1 MAKGKEIRAN
11 FFMGNHVTGYLND
24 SEKYLFASESPKFKL
39 NIIGFGMM
47 GLEHAL
53 VTMLEGRAVV
63 HGVYDQNQKSI
74 EANTKLFNRY
84 VPNHELV
91 VYETLEEACHDTDVD
106 ALVIC
111 TPNYT
116 HLSVVK
122 EAIKS
127 GKHIMLEKPMAT
139 TIEDA
144 IEIKRIT
151 DTYQNVFQIGLQYRF
166 KAIYNE
172 AIHEVLERRAIGDVK
187 TINIIEHRVP
197 FLDKVDQWNKFSKYS
212 GGTLVEKCCHYFDLM
227 NLFARSKPKQ
237 VYASGNMAVN
247 FTEFEKNDEK
257 SDILDHAMVTVV
269 YENGIHAS
277 FNLCMFSPMFYEE
290 IVLCGIEGRLKAYE
304 NKDFLPHVSPETHL
318 EVLSGEHRPSKI
330 MTPCYPTKIQESG
343 HHGAT
348 YYEHKYFVDNIEGK
362 QTNTARPVEGLWSII
377 VAAAADES
385 IRSGQ
390 VVNVEDFICQFSF

>member
-11 FFMGNHVTGYLND
+11 FFMSHHVTGYLDD
-24 SEKYLFASESPKFKL
+24 SEKYLFASESPKIKL

-63 HGVYDQNQKSI
+63 HGVYDKNPKSI
-74 EANTKLFNRY
+74 EANSKLFNQN
-84 VPNHELV
+84 VPNYDLV
-91 VYETLEEACHDTDVD
+91 VYETLEAACLDPEVE

-111 TPNYT
+111 TPNFT
-116 HLSVVK
+116 HLSVLR

-139 TIEDA
+139 SLEDA
-144 IEIKRIT
+144 LEIKRIT
-151 DTYQNVFQIGLQYRF
+151 EDYKNVFQIGLQYRY

-172 AIHEVLERRAIGDVK
+172 AIHEVLERESIGDVK
-187 TINIIEHRVP
+187 TINIVEHRVP

-227 NLFARSKPKQ
+227 NLFAQSKPKQ

-247 FTEFEKNDEK
+247 FTEFEKDNEK
-257 SDILDHAMVTVV
+257 SDILDNAMVTVV

-290 IVLCGIEGRLKAYE
+290 IVLCGVEGRLKAYE
-304 NKDFLPHVSPETHL
+304 NKDFLPNARPETHL
-318 EVLSGEHRPSKI
+318 EVLSGENRPSKI

-348 YYEHKYFVDNIEGK
+348 YYEHKYFIDNIEGK
-362 QTNTARPVEGLWSII
+362 QTSTASADEGLWSIV

-385 IRSGQ
+385 IRTGQ
-390 VVNVEDFICQFSF
+390 VVNIEELISRFSF